1 MNRQNLII
9 LIAAAIVVVVGA
21 VYYLGDNGSETAP
34 TTPATTSQP
43 APANQ

>member
-9 LIAAAIVVVVGA
+9 LIAAAIIVVVGA
-21 VYYLGDNGSETAP
+21 VYYLGDTGTEPTS

-43 APANQ
+43 APAN

>member
-9 LIAAAIVVVVGA
+9 LIAAAIIVVVGA
-21 VYYLGDNGSETAP
+21 VYFLGDTGTEPAP
-34 TTPATTSQP
+34 TTPATTTQP

>member
-9 LIAAAIVVVVGA
+9 LIAAAIIVVVGA
-21 VYYLGDNGSETAP
+21 VYYLGDTGTETAP

-43 APANQ
+43 APAN